1 MDRYI
6 IRPVSDSVS
15 KPWLLAAHD
24 QQAAARRL
32 FAISPFFNDL
42 MRGASEAERRAVLQD
57 AHDYD
62 LPDDSSTWTLCFEDS
77 GDVTAWQK
85 TLRHH
90 KQQGLRRIVW
100 WELGLHQDVMASAR
114 ALSDLAGQLLQAALL
129 MAVRM
134 LAVRH
139 GIVPGG
145 RFCILGLGKLGGGE
159 LNLGSDID
167 LIFVWEAESSSSDG
181 RVNLDAS
188 AYYQRLSRA
197 ILKLM
202 DEITSDGRAWISDMR
217 LRPGGV
223 SGPICLSLDAT
234 LTHYEGY
241 GQTWERAMLI
251 KARPV
256 AGDMGLGQAFIDG
269 IRPFVYRRY
278 LDYTT
283 VHALAEMKGRIDA
296 QTSESA
302 IAAGFDVKRG
312 LGGIREIEFLI
323 QSMQLLHGGRE
334 PAVRVQGSL
343 PALECLR
350 LEGHIETEQAII
362 LAETYRLWRR
372 IEHAIQARKGE
383 QTHKLPQDAGAYLD
397 EALGGDG
404 ILAAVQGH
412 AKEVHALFHQQLAA
426 VLPQGQE
433 TTASWLDL
441 GDDDLRARL
450 SGADEEEPRRIAQAL
465 GEIKDISRRGMLPER
480 SMSQIRKIVDAGFTA
495 WEGDANRVQAVETL
509 AELFKQ
515 IGGRATWIDLLA
527 AHEGA
532 RRWLFDAL
540 AASRY
545 IASHVARDPSWLEW
559 PLHSERGMGRMQ
571 RIHAQL
577 GGLIDSGLDDEQL
590 MADVGRLVDAGRLT
604 TAMAIAA
611 DEADPLDA
619 GAWLAKTADLAI
631 EALLRLS
638 LRQLKLPAD
647 FPFVC
652 LALGKQGSMEMG
664 LVSDLD
670 LVFLLCHDDPASIG
684 PDGRSMR
691 EWSQRLGRRLIAHL
705 TTAEPC
711 GAGYELDARL
721 RPSGQSGVLVT
732 TLQGFREYQQHEAH
746 TWEHQALCRARP
758 VAGPSAARER
768 AQGALHEVLA
778 LPRDSRQLAQDVAA
792 MRKKM
797 LDHLASSDSAMINLK
812 HDAGGLVDIEFL
824 AQYARLRFGG
834 QQTGTVA
841 ILRALVDGDA
851 PDIWRQNAE
860 WLAQTYLDFRQM
872 ENALRVQLWRS
883 IGKLSADSAAVEWET
898 MRRHTQVD
906 GPKPLRQRMQRTYA
920 LFNELLNEEGGNNG

>member
-1 MDRYI
+1 MYI
-6 IRPVSDSVS
+6 IRSVSDSATQ
-15 KPWLLAAHD
+15 PCLLAAHD
-24 QQAAARRL
+24 QQTAARRL

-42 MRGASEAERRAVLQD
+42 MRGADETECRAVLQD
-57 AHDYD
+57 VGHCD
-62 LPDDSSTWTLCFEDS
+62 LPDDSSAWAPGFEEA
-77 GDVTAWQK
+77 GDVATWQR

-90 KQQGLRRIVW
+90 KQRGLRRIVW

-114 ALSDLAGQLLQAALL
+114 ALSDLAGQLLRASLL
-129 MAVRM
+129 MAERM
-134 LAVRH
+134 LAARH
-139 GIVPGG
+139 GAVPGG
-145 RFCILGLGKLGGGE
+145 RFCILGLGKLGGSE

-167 LIFVWEAESSSSDG
+167 LIFVWEAEAAASDG
-181 RVNLDAS
+181 RVSLDAG

-202 DEITSDGRAWISDMR
+202 DEATGDGRAWISDMR
-217 LRPGGV
+217 LRPGGA
-223 SGPICLSLDAT
+223 SSPICLSLDAT
-234 LTHYEGY
+234 LNHYEGY

-256 AGDMGLGQAFIDG
+256 AGDMALGQAFIDG

-283 VHALAEMKGRIDA
+283 VHALAEMKARIDA
-296 QTSESA
+296 QTSESV
-302 IAAGFDVKRG
+302 IGAGFDVKRG

-334 PAVRVQGSL
+334 PAIRVQGSL

-350 LEGHIETEQAII
+350 LAGHIETEQAAS
-362 LAETYRLWRR
+362 LAEAYRLWRR

-383 QTHKLPQDAGAYLD
+383 QTHKLSADGGEYLD
-397 EALGGDG
+397 EALDGRG
-404 ILAAVQGH
+404 ILTTVQEQ
-412 AKEVHALFHQQLAA
+412 AKKVHVLFHQQLAA
-426 VLPQGQE
+426 VLPEGQG
-433 TTASWLDL
+433 ADVSWLDL
-441 GDDDLRARL
+441 NEEDICSRL
-450 SGADEEEPRRIAQAL
+450 GAEDEARRIAHAI
-465 GEIKDISRRGMLPER
+465 GEIQNLSRRGLLPER
-480 SMSQIRKIVDAGFTA
+480 SMGQIRIIVDDGLAA

-509 AELFKQ
+509 AELLKQ

-532 RRWLFDAL
+532 RRWLFDTL

-545 IASHVARDPSWLEW
+545 IAGHVARDPSWLEW
-559 PLHSERGMGRMQ
+559 PLQSERGQERIR
-571 RIHAQL
+571 RIHSQL
-577 GGLIDSGLDDEQL
+577 SGLIESESDDEQL

-619 GAWLAKTADLAI
+619 GAWMAKTADLAI

-638 LRQLKLPAD
+638 LRQFKLPQD

-670 LVFLLCHDDPASIG
+670 LVFLLCHDDPADTG

-691 EWSQRLGRRLIAHL
+691 EWSQRIGRRLIAHL
-705 TTAEPC
+705 TTAAPY

-721 RPSGQSGVLVT
+721 RPSGQAGVLVT
-732 TLQGFREYQQHEAH
+732 TIQGFRDYQQHEAH

-758 VAGPSAARER
+758 VAGPTAARKK
-768 AQGALHEVLA
+768 AQKALDEVLA
-778 LPRDSRQLAQDVAA
+778 LPRDGGKLAQDVVA
-792 MRKKM
+792 MREKM
-797 LDHLASSDSAMINLK
+797 AEHLASHDESMINLK
-812 HDAGGLVDIEFL
+812 HDEGGLVDIEFL

-834 QQTGTVA
+834 HQTGTVA
-841 ILRALVDGDA
+841 TLRSLVDSKA
-851 PDIWRQNAE
+851 PEAWQQNAE

-872 ENALRVQLWRS
+872 ENAMRVQLWQS
-883 IGKLSADSAAVEWET
+883 IGKLSADAAAVEWET
-898 MRRHTQVD
+898 MRRHTAVD
-906 GPKPLRQRMQRTYA
+906 GPHALRQRMQRTRA
-920 LFNELLNEEGGNNG
+920 LFSQLLNEQGGNNG